1 MNRVALITGASR
13 GIGRGIALQLATLG
27 FDLHL
32 NYRSDE
38 AAAQTTVDAC
48 LAASAAAGKTIRVE
62 KGRGDIGQSSTRE
75 ALIGQARDLFGRL
88 DLLVNNAGIAPRERL
103 DLLRTTEQSFD
114 EVIATNLKAPFFL
127 TQLAARYMVD
137 LKGRF
142 GTEYCPKIITI
153 SSVSA
158 YTAST
163 NRGEYC
169 ISKAGLSMVTA
180 LFAASLA
187 PYEIG
192 VFEIRPGII
201 ETDMTAGVKG
211 KYDALIADGLTP
223 IARWGRPE
231 DVAKLFPAIA
241 EDLFP
246 FSTGE
251 VDQRRMEDFT
261 CGDFDDEN

>member
-1 MNRVALITGASR
+1 MNRVALITGGSR

-27 FDLHL
+27 FDLLL
-32 NYRSDE
+32 NYRSDD
-38 AAAQTTVDAC
+38 AAAQTTAEVC
-48 LAASAAAGKTIRVE
+48 SAAALAAGKTIRVE
-62 KGRGDIGQSSTRE
+62 KCRGDVGQSSTRE
-75 ALIGQARDLFGRL
+75 GLINQARGLFGRL

-103 DLLRTTEQSFD
+103 DLLQTTEQSFD
-114 EVIATNLKAPFFL
+114 ELIATNLKAPFFL

-137 LKGRF
+137 LG
-142 GTEYCPKIITI
+142 GQLGAEYRPKIITI

-158 YTAST
+158 YAAST

-169 ISKAGLSMVTA
+169 VSKAGLSMVTA

-187 PYEIG
+187 PHHIG

-201 ETDMTAGVKG
+201 ETDMTAGVKS
-211 KYDALIADGLTP
+211 KYDTLIANGLTP

-231 DVAKLFPAIA
+231 DVAKAVSAIA
-241 EDLFP
+241 QDLLP

-251 VDQRRMEDFT
+251 VINVDGGFHLRRL
-261 CGDFDDEN
+261 